1 MLNAGGLVVE
11 ACRVRRAKEVVQ
23 VVMLV
28 VKRKVFVA
36 MRGVGKV
43 VGRNLECSIVVSC
56 VDVSRV

>member
-23 VVMLV
+23 VVMV

-36 MRGVGKV
+36 MRG